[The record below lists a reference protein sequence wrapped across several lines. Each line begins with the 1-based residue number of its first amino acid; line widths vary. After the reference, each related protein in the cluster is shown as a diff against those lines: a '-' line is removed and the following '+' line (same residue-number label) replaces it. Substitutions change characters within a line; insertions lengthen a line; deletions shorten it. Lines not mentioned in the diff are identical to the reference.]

1 LPTSAESRSS
11 RRNFVSMEPDTLLMS
26 REPKT
31 SLPRMNNTELSN
43 SKTMLPLKNRRRK
56 RDIRR
61 SWKLKLTL
69 IVRLP

>member
-1 LPTSAESRSS
+1 
-11 RRNFVSMEPDTLLMS
+11 
-26 REPKT
+26 
-31 SLPRMNNTELSN
+31 MNNTELSN